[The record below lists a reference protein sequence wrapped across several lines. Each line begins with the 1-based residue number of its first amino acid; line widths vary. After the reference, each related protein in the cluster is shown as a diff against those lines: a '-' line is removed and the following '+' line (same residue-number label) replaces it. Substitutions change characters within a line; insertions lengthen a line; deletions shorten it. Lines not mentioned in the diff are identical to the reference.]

1 MMQEREQQELEK
13 GVNRRELR
21 MSRRRKEILK
31 VAARFFAEVGY
42 ERTTLEMIAS
52 ELGLSQ
58 PALYYYVAKKED
70 VLAQLLEDIIQRIIA
85 RAQKDI
91 SSDMPPDQQLRQL
104 IKAHVSSICQYP
116 EGKAFILYESH
127 LLSQRTPEILELRD
141 RYQQF
146 VESILIEGVKQ
157 GIFHIADVKLTLFA
171 LLGSLN
177 WIPRWFSIEGRLTP
191 EVLGDLYAEMLL
203 NGMMAPGAEKME
215 RE

>member
-1 MMQEREQQELEK
+1 MMSERGQQELEK

-70 VLAQLLEDIIQRIIA
+70 VLAQLLEDIIQRIIV

-91 SSDMPPDQQLRQL
+91 APDMPPDQQLRQL

-157 GIFHIADVKLTLFA
+157 SIFHIKDVKLTLFA

-177 WIPRWFSIEGRLTP
+177 WIPRWYSTEGRLTP
-191 EVLGDLYAEMLL
+191 EMLGDAYAEMLL
-203 NGMMAPGAEKME
+203 NGMMPATKDLDKE
-215 RE
+215 